1 MTTVSSQVLFASV
14 QPSTLDPSATLPAKF
29 RRLLAALPLAKA
41 VKGKTVAIKMHFGG
55 NVGYTTIHPL
65 FVGILVKAIKEAE
78 GRPFI
83 TDGSWSL
90 GEARARGYTEEV
102 IGCPAMPAAGFNE
115 KYLYKR
121 AVDFKT
127 LKEIEITGQ
136 VADADV
142 LVNFS
147 HVKGHGACAYGG
159 ACKNLAMGCVS
170 CATRH
175 EIHRLEG
182 GLTWHEADCTHCRK
196 CVEACRTGAAR
207 MGEDGK
213 LQIFF
218 HDCVYCQHCVTAC
231 PKHAIKINR
240 EGFKDFQKGMAIV
253 TREVLSFFE
262 PQNIFNINMLLNI
275 SMVCDCWGMSTPS
288 IVPDIGILASQDL
301 VAVERASLDMIKV
314 ENFLPNGLPK
324 DRKLRKGKHL
334 FEQIHAKDPLVQVDL
349 LEAEGVGKQ
358 EYKLAEIE

>member
-1 MTTVSSQVLFASV
+1 MASKVFFASV
-14 QPSTLDPSATLPAKF
+14 QPATLEASATLPAKF
-29 RRLLAALPLAKA
+29 QRLLAALPMADA

-55 NVGYTTIHPL
+55 NIGYTTIHPL
-65 FVGILVKAIKEAE
+65 FVRLLVQSIKEAG

-83 TDGSWSL
+83 SDGSWSL
-90 GEARARGYTEEV
+90 GEAKARGYTEEV

-115 KYLYKR
+115 KYLFRKP
-121 AVDFKT
+121 VDFKT

-147 HVKGHGACAYGG
+147 HVKGHGACGYGG

-182 GLTWHEADCTHCRK
+182 GLTWHEADCLHCRK
-196 CVEACRTGAAR
+196 CLEACRTGAIR
-207 MGEDGK
+207 MTDDDK
-213 LQIFF
+213 LHIFF

-231 PKHAIKINR
+231 PQHAITIDPD
-240 EGFKDFQKGMAIV
+240 GFRDFQKGMAIV

-262 PQNIFNINMLLNI
+262 PQNVFNINVLLNI
-275 SMVCDCWGMSTPS
+275 SMLCDCWGMSTPG
-288 IVPDIGILASQDL
+288 IVPDIGIIASQDL
-301 VAVERASLDMIKV
+301 VAVERASLDMVKV
-314 ENFLPNGLPK
+314 EDFLPNGLPK
-324 DRKLRKGKHL
+324 DRKLREGKHL
-334 FEQIHAKDPLVQVDL
+334 FEKIHGKDPFVQVDL
-349 LEAEGVGKQ
+349 LESEGVGSQ
-358 EYKLAEIE
+358 DYEIEEIE